1 MISIQININDKKVCD
16 MSKRVAAPEVNPAFL
31 RTLKDESRDALTWE
45 EYAKMVGDLMH
56 DRKDRQEWDG
66 VVLYEQELKN
76 KAGVTYE
83 PGHKVHGYDNDGG
96 DKLLKA
102 EVEFLSP
109 LLVYLFEKYKISL
122 GRPEKVKFQVIYL
135 GASSGVTESTHK
147 GQILQHVEKLMTMF
161 TVTSLLINRY
171 YMFVS
176 DTS

>member
-1 MISIQININDKKVCD
+1 MISVQIDINDKKVCD
-16 MSKRVAAPEVNPAFL
+16 MNKRVTAPAVNPAFL

-56 DRKDRQEWDG
+56 DRKDKQEWDG

-76 KAGVTYE
+76 KAGETYE